1 MYTKTLTLANGV
13 KIPQL
18 CIHYTL
24 QLGAISLSKTAN
36 PAHMESNAQVD
47 FEISE
52 ADKESLKHFKRI
64 ESYGESGV
72 FPVYGGRL

>member
-18 CIHYTL
+18 G
-24 QLGAISLSKTAN
+24 LGTWFIDDANAAEAN

-52 ADKESLKHFKRI
+52 ADMESLKHFKRI